1 MMSAIPV
8 DVQRV
13 APGQRRVADLGTDLE
28 RVRKMAKLLDA
39 QFEIAGIKVG
49 WDAIIGLVPVAGD
62 VATALIGVYPLHVAR
77 KHKLGRTVQA
87 RMAANLL
94 IDWAVG
100 AIPVVGDLFDIGF
113 KANLK
118 NLKLLE
124 KAAAKRGSV

>member
-1 MMSAIPV
+1 MRAIPV

-13 APGQRRVADLGTDLE
+13 APGQRPVADLGTDLE

>member
-1 MMSAIPV
+1 MMRAIPV

>member
-13 APGQRRVADLGTDLE
+13 APGQRPVADLGTDLE